1 MWVLGEKKGMP
12 SLYEGVKAFIRNGH
26 NVHFITCFPPLS
38 YEFKKTNHER
48 QYIKEGIKFYEFS
61 IPLIHTF
68 KKLQSITFSSN
79 LFLQFFQYP
88 IQMGAEY
95 LTWILFTVG
104 AIAQARKVYKKYPPH
119 IVYAYN
125 EMAAMSG
132 YVIAKACR
140 VPNITR
146 LFGTFLRGVLS
157 SRGFWFRYIVAISGF
172 KVPSTYLIVG
182 DDGTKGD
189 QVAEFLHIDK
199 RRLKF
204 LKNGIDFHIYDPNL
218 DLELARR
225 EFAIDKHIK
234 VILSL
239 CRLEKWKG
247 AHRIIEAI
255 PWVVSK
261 KKDVQFVIVGDG
273 TQKRNLEERVR
284 YLSVSEWVR
293 FLGSVDR
300 EKVKKLMNLADI
312 FVTLQ
317 DISNL
322 SNVFLEAFVA
332 GRCIVTLND
341 GSTDGLIIDGF
352 SGFFVNN
359 NKPENLAEC
368 LLKLL
373 DNDLLRKQVGDYA
386 RQMARQLLE
395 SWEERTDK
403 EVALVEGLVNGR
415 NSKI

>member
-1 MWVLGEKKGMP
+1 MP

-38 YEFKKTNHER
+38 YEIKTTNCER
-48 QYIKEGIKFYEFS
+48 EYTKEGIKSYEFS
-61 IPLIHTF
+61 IPLIQMF
-68 KKLQSITFSSN
+68 KKLQCIPLSSN

-95 LTWILFTVG
+95 LVWILFTIG
-104 AIAQARKVYKKYPPH
+104 AIAEARKICKKYPPDV
-119 IVYAYN
+119 VYAYN
-125 EMAAMSG
+125 EMAAISG
-132 YVIAKACR
+132 YVIAKTYR
-140 VPNITR
+140 IPNITR
-146 LFGTFLRGVLS
+146 LFGTFLHGVLS
-157 SRGFWFRYIVAISGF
+157 SRGFWFRYIVAISGY

-189 QVAEFLHIDK
+189 QVAEFLDIDK

-204 LKNGIDFHIYDPNL
+204 WKNGIDFDIYDSTS
-218 DLELARR
+218 DLELART

-234 VILSL
+234 IILSL

-247 AHRIIEAI
+247 VHRIIEAI

-261 KKDVQFVIVGDG
+261 RKDVQFVVVGDG
-273 TQKRNLEERVR
+273 TQKRNLEERAK
-284 YLSVSEWVR
+284 YLRVSEWVR

-300 EKVKKLMNLADI
+300 QKVKKLMNLADI

-341 GSTDGLIIDGF
+341 GSTDGLIINGF
-352 SGFFVNN
+352 SGFFVSNST
-359 NKPENLAEC
+359 PENLAEC
-368 LLKLL
+368 LLNLL
-373 DNDLLRKQVGDYA
+373 DNDLLRKQVGDNA
-386 RQMARQLLE
+386 RRMAGKLLE
-395 SWEERTDK
+395 SWEERTNK
-403 EVALVEGLVNGR
+403 EVALIEDLISSGNL
-415 NSKI
+415 KI